1 MGKNLK
7 VEKKVN
13 ENDDSDSDYVSK
25 KLSEDTDDSP
35 IFRKS
40 FTKRRQN

>member
-1 MGKNLK
+1 M
-7 VEKKVN
+7 VT
-13 ENDDSDSDYVSK
+13 ENDDTDTDYISK

-40 FTKRRQN
+40 IAK

>member
-1 MGKNLK
+1 MK
-7 VEKKVN
+7 VEKIVT
-13 ENDDSDSDYVSK
+13 ENDDTETDYISK

-40 FTKRRQN
+40 IGKWR